1 MSKLVLVISKTG
13 TGKSS
18 SLRNFKKG
26 EASVILC
33 SGKELPFKS
42 DLAVMVP
49 KTSTDVVAGIKGAST
64 PVVVV
69 DDTNYI
75 MSFEEMARAGEIG
88 YAKFTQMAVN
98 MVSIFRAISEKPG
111 DQIFYIMAHAADTED
126 GMIRFKTTGKMLS
139 EKIVLEGLT
148 NILLTNEV
156 ADGEFVF
163 KVKTDGTGVKSPMGM
178 FQTDTVENDLKVV
191 NEVIRAYYDMK
202 PATVPVPVKT
212 LPAKKETA

>member
-1 MSKLVLVISKTG
+1 MAKLVLVISKTG

-26 EASVILC
+26 EAAVILC

-42 DLAVMVP
+42 DLSVMVP
-49 KTSTDVVAGIKGAST
+49 KTSADVVAGIKGATT

-69 DDTNYI
+69 DDANYLLAF
-75 MSFEEMARAGEIG
+75 SEMARATEVG
-88 YAKFTQMAVN
+88 YAKFTQMAQEMFFV
-98 MVSIFRAISEKPG
+98 FKAILDKDSE
-111 DQIFYIMAHAADTED
+111 QIFYIMAHAAETED
-126 GMIRFKTTGKMLS
+126 GTIRFKTTGKMLS

-163 KVKTDGTGVKSPMGM
+163 RVKTDGTGVKTPIGM
-178 FQTDTVENDLKVV
+178 FETDTVENDLKAVDAT
-191 NEVIRAYYDMK
+191 IRKYFDMK
-202 PATVPVPVKT
+202 PIATPKPEA
-212 LPAKKETA
+212 PKK

>member
-26 EASVILC
+26 EAAVVLC
-33 SGKELPFKS
+33 SGKELPFRNE
-42 DLAVMVP
+42 LTQMVP
-49 KTSTDVVAGIKGAST
+49 KTSEDVLKAVMTATT
-64 PVVVV
+64 PVVVI
-69 DDTNYI
+69 DDANYLL
-75 MSFEEMARAGEIG
+75 SYEEMARSSEVG

-98 MVSIFRAISEKPG
+98 MFKIFKAILDKPG

-148 NILLTNEV
+148 NILITNEV
-156 ADGEFVF
+156 TPDGEFVF
-163 KVKTDGTGVKSPMGM
+163 KVQTDGSGVKTPIGM
-178 FQTDTVENDLKVV
+178 FNEPTIGNDLKLVDQT
-191 NEVIRAYYDMK
+191 IRSYYGMSQSK
-202 PATVPVPVKT
+202 PAEQPKQ
-212 LPAKKETA
+212 PAKK